1 MKKSELRQLIR
12 EEISKA
18 LNEKQSTEW
27 KKATVEDLVHDTKV
41 KIVRGRHAGSIGT
54 IHDFD
59 LTDDGKLVDNQ
70 IDILVDKKGKPRA
83 YLGLD
88 DIMVET
94 INR

>member
-12 EEISKA
+12 EEISKV
-18 LNEKQSTEW
+18 LNEKQLTEW
-27 KKATVEDLVHDTKV
+27 KKATVDDLVHDTKV

-59 LTDDGKLVDNQ
+59 LTDGGKLVDDQ
-70 IDILVDKKGKPRA
+70 IDILVDKPGKPRA

>member
-1 MKKSELRQLIR
+1 MKKSELQQIIR
-12 EEISKA
+12 EEISKV
-18 LNEKQSTEW
+18 LKEGQLTEW
-27 KKATVEDLVHDTKV
+27 KKATVDDLVHDTKV

-54 IHDFD
+54 IYDFEF
-59 LTDDGKLVDNQ
+59 TDDGKLVDNQ
-70 IDILVDKKGKPRA
+70 IDILVDKPGKPRA

>member
-1 MKKSELRQLIR
+1 MKKSEFRQLIR
-12 EEISKA
+12 EEISKV
-18 LNEKQSTEW
+18 LNEKQLTEW
-27 KKATVEDLVHDTKV
+27 KKATVDDLVHDTKV

-54 IHDFD
+54 IRDFD

-70 IDILVDKKGKPRA
+70 IDILVDKPGKPFA

>member
-27 KKATVEDLVHDTKV
+27 KKATVGDLVHDTKV